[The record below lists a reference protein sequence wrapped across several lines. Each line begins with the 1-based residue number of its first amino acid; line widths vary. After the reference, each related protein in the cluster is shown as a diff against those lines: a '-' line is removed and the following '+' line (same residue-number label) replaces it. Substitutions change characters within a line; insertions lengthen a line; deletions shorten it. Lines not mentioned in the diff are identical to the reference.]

1 MAFRS
6 ALAAADDLE
15 AVLVGP
21 WTPPPAVRRAGIPF
35 VLVVAAAIAV
45 LPITLGS
52 GSLVFGLIVGGVLA
66 VGAAGIVLF
75 VMAWH
80 AGSRLIGYSPR
91 GVLVPEAAE
100 ALPWERITRIRTT
113 DSTSRHRVISIDLAD
128 AEGIQV
134 TVPSRLEEPQYRA
147 FLGALSGAA
156 EARGIP
162 MPG

>member
-1 MAFRS
+1 MPFRS
-6 ALAAADDLE
+6 ALAAAQDLE

-21 WTPPPAVRRAGIPF
+21 WTPPPAVRRGGLPF
-35 VLVVAAAIAV
+35 ALVLAAAVAA

-52 GSLVFGLIVGGVLA
+52 GSLVLGLIVGAVLA
-66 VGAAGIVLF
+66 VGAVGILLF

-91 GVLVPEAAE
+91 GVFVPRAAE
-100 ALPWERITRIRTT
+100 ALPWERITRIHTT
-113 DSTSRHRVISIDLAD
+113 DSTSRNRVISIDLAD
-128 AEGIQV
+128 SEGIHV

-156 EARGIP
+156 GVRGIP
-162 MPG
+162 MPD